1 MATLDWSTVTLVMVP
16 GLGNS
21 GPEHWQSR
29 WERAYPCTLR
39 VVQKDWDNPVRPV
52 WVAALEQ
59 TLAGVAGQVIL
70 VGHSAGAMTIVHW
83 AAGNSRPVL
92 GALLVAPPDF
102 EAEIP
107 CLPSRELAGAG
118 WLPIPRVT
126 LPFLAVVVASTNDS
140 FATPSRSAG
149 MAGAWG
155 ARCVSIGDAG
165 HINAEAGFGP
175 WPEGEK
181 ILEELATAGIRRS

>member
-1 MATLDWSTVTLVMVP
+1 MVP

-59 TLAGVAGQVIL
+59 TLAGVGRPGDPRGPQCGGYDHRPLGSGQF
-70 VGHSAGAMTIVHW
+70 AD
-83 AAGNSRPVL
+83 PVL

-107 CLPSRELAGAG
+107 GLPSRRASRRRLAAHTSCDAF
-118 WLPIPRVT
+118 LP
-126 LPFLAVVVASTNDS
+126 AVVVASTNDS